1 MTDEAERQAS
11 RKAIK
16 EGMIR
21 QSTKNPLDKPAS
33 DLDVETA
40 LALAKLYDQED
51 ITCPPQRHSTHS
63 ASGRDAFLGD
73 PNAHDAAFAVPVCPD
88 CQNEHENDEPC

>member
-1 MTDEAERQAS
+1 MTDEEEEKEDFTCNMPDKSPLKAGFTCKSSKARQS
-11 RKAIK
+11 RRAIK

-51 ITCPPQRHSTHS
+51 ITCPPQRH
-63 ASGRDAFLGD
+63 
-73 PNAHDAAFAVPVCPD
+73 C
-88 CQNEHENDEPC
+88 EKDEPC